1 MMLLKSPTIKALQPR
16 GLDFTVEC
24 WIKSSD
30 GSSTNMAFVT
40 NYGGGAQNP
49 FFMLGFDNSNAFF
62 WVRDA
67 SRTSSQATTSKG
79 NVVDG
84 TWHHLAGVRS
94 STGTFLYLDG
104 VLVSTAAAQTA
115 AVNSGST
122 ISLMD
127 HFNRYT
133 AGQLDEVRIWDDART
148 LTELRDNMCQK
159 TKWFRKQFTQLLYHG
174 RCHHSIERSRG

>member
-1 MMLLKSPTIKALQPR
+1 LLLFFSGGNTMGQGSGDCIDFDGGNDVVEITDNQSFAAS

-104 VLVSTAAAQTA
+104 VLVSTAAAQSA
-115 AVNSGST
+115 GWGWKAVF
-122 ISLMD
+122 
-127 HFNRYT
+127 H
-133 AGQLDEVRIWDDART
+133 
-148 LTELRDNMCQK
+148 
-159 TKWFRKQFTQLLYHG
+159 
-174 RCHHSIERSRG
+174 